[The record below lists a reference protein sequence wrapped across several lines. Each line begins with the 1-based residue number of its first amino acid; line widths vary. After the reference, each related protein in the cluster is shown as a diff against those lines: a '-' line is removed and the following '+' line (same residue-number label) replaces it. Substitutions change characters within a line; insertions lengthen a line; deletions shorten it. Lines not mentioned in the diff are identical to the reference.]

1 LETGIDADLATEVKW
16 VREIGEKAQNT
27 YAVALAANVLAKAG
41 DEEGLNHLLDKL
53 AGSQTEDGS
62 LQGATQSVVGS
73 GGEALTIET
82 TALAVT
88 AWLQNPS
95 YTENV
100 EKSIKY
106 LAEVCKAGRFGSTQ
120 STVLA
125 LRAIVAY
132 DASRAKPKAAGS
144 LTLLVDDKQVGEAVP
159 FTADTQGVIELPDV
173 AKLLTPGKHSVQI
186 AMTDGS
192 PMPYS
197 VAVNF
202 HSLQPDSSDDC
213 KLHLETKLADNQVEE
228 GAATEA
234 NVTVVNKS
242 DEAIPTPIVI
252 VGVPGGLEVR
262 HDQLKEL
269 VKAEKIAAYEVR
281 GREVIL
287 YWRSLKAEERV
298 EVPLS
303 LVAAVPGTYTAP
315 ASRAYL
321 YYTDEH
327 KTWTPGLKVE
337 IAPRQE

>member
-1 LETGIDADLATEVKW
+1 
-16 VREIGEKAQNT
+16 
-27 YAVALAANVLAKAG
+27 VLAKAG

-62 LQGATQSVVGS
+62 LTGATQSVVGS

-82 TALAVT
+82 TALAAS
-88 AWLQNPS
+88 AWLHNSS

-100 EKSIKY
+100 EKAIKY

-120 STVLA
+120 STILA

-132 DASRAKPKAAGS
+132 DAARAAPKAPGS
-144 LTLLVDDKQVGEAVP
+144 LVLFVDDKQVGEEVP
-159 FTADTQGVIELPDV
+159 FTAETQGAIELPDI
-173 AKLLTPGKHSVQI
+173 AELLTPGKHSLQI
-186 AMTDGS
+186 SMNDGS

-202 HSLQPDSSDDC
+202 HSKKPDSSDEC
-213 KLHLETKLADNQVEE
+213 KLHLETKLIDTEVDE

-234 NVTVVNKS
+234 NVAVVNKS
-242 DEAIPTPIVI
+242 DEAIPTPIAI
-252 VGVPGGLEVR
+252 IGIPGGLEVR

-269 VKAEKIAAYEVR
+269 VEAEKIAAYEVK

-298 EVPLS
+298 ELPLS
-303 LVAAVPGTYTAP
+303 LIAAVPGVYTAP

-327 KTWTPGLKVE
+327 KTWTDGMKVE
-337 IAPRQE
+337 ITPK